1 MKLIASLA
9 AALSLAAGVIAA
21 QTQDKVLTAT
31 LTVKTA
37 GHTTAIHGKSSDPKV
52 SDFLFCV
59 DQDRAGAAEAVNF
72 AGQGRVIYRPM
83 PIPGMP
89 ESMLGKTPESIASL
103 LTVIAG
109 TGEAWLFVEKGQAA
123 LQPPAG
129 GARST
134 TVPVSIVRKT
144 DWSPG
149 TGPRRGTDISSCL
162 MAAG

>member
-1 MKLIASLA
+1 MKLIACVAAGLSLGVSVLA
-9 AALSLAAGVIAA
+9 AQS
-21 QTQDKVLTAT
+21 QEKVLTAT

-37 GHTTAIHGKSSDPKV
+37 GHTTAIHGKSADPKG

-59 DQDRAGAAEAVNF
+59 DQDRAGSAKAVNF
-72 AGQGRVIYRPM
+72 AGPGRVVYRPL
-83 PIPGMP
+83 PVPGMP
-89 ESMLGKTPESIASL
+89 ESMVGKTPENIASL

-109 TGEAWLFVEKGQAA
+109 TGEAWLFVEKGQPA
-123 LQPPAG
+123 LQPPPG

-134 TVPVSIVRKT
+134 TIPVSIVRKT

-162 MAAG
+162 MTAG